1 MDFLLILII
10 IVIIAVIAFTSI
22 KILRPYEKGVVERF
36 GKYQRTVESGL
47 VFVIPFIENIT
58 KVDLREEVVDV
69 PPQEVI
75 TKDNTVVVVDCVI
88 FYEVTDPFNAVYNV
102 VNFYQAITKL
112 AQTNL
117 RNIIGD
123 LELDETLTSREM
135 INTQLR
141 EVLDDATDKWGT
153 RVVRVEI
160 QRIEPPT
167 DIVDA
172 MSKQMKAERMKRA
185 SILEAEGYKQS
196 EIKKAEG
203 DKQSAI
209 LDAEGKAEAIKKVAE
224 GNKDSVILEAE
235 GEAEAIKRVA
245 DADQYQE
252 IAIAEGEA
260 KAILNIYNAIH
271 EGNPTNDLLA
281 IKYLESLEKIADGNS
296 TKIFLPSEMS
306 GILGSIGGIAEL
318 FKDDENLN
326 IKEKVTVKKE
336 IIENLKNKSKETEEI
351 AKNNKN
357 EKSFKDY
364 E

>member
-1 MDFLLILII
+1 MDWLVII
-10 IVIIAVIAFTSI
+10 IILLVLLVLAFKGI
-22 KILRPYEKGVVERF
+22 KILRPFEKGVVERL
-36 GKYQRTVESGL
+36 GKYQRTVTSGL
-47 VFVIPFIENIT
+47 VVIMPFLESIQ
-58 KVDLREEVVDV
+58 KVDMREQVVDV

-123 LELDETLTSREM
+123 LELDQTLTSREM

-153 RVVRVEI
+153 KVVRVEI
-160 QRIEPPT
+160 QRIEPPK

-185 SILEAEGYKQS
+185 AILEAEGYKQS

-209 LDAEGKAEAIKKVAE
+209 LEAEGKAEAIKKVA
-224 GNKDSVILEAE
+224 K
-235 GEAEAIKRVA
+235 A
-245 DADQYQE
+245 DKYQE
-252 IAIAEGEA
+252 ITIAEGEA
-260 KAILNIYNAIH
+260 QAIINVYDAIH
-271 EGNPTNDLLA
+271 EGDPTNDLIA
-281 IKYLESLEKIADGNS
+281 IKYLESLQKIADGQA
-296 TKIFLPSEMS
+296 TKLFLPMEAT
-306 GILGSIGGIAEL
+306 GILSAIGGISEIL
-318 FKDDENLN
+318 KDSK
-326 IKEKVTVKKE
+326 IKDHLDVKKGSVQKE
-336 IIENLKNKSKETEEI
+336 GSKPDQI
-351 AKNNKN
+351 VN
-357 EKSFKDY
+357 ESKTKRTMN
-364 E
+364 